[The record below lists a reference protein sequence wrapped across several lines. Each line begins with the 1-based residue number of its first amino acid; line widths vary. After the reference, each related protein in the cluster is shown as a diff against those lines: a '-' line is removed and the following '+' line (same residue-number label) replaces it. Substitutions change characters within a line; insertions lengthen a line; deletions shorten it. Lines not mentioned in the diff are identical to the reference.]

1 MYKQIKM
8 VLMSAGKA
16 ARYQDSIMNNNA
28 KSYGLKMGG
37 LTPLVGRGCFASNAI
52 QQRAG
57 YCGCVPYG
65 FTSGLLYMKQKGIFQ
80 VNQAS
85 SGGVG
90 RMFTQTGINNALG

>member
-1 MYKQIKM
+1 MYKTNKM
-8 VLMSAGKA
+8 VLMNAGKA
-16 ARYQDSIMNNNA
+16 ARYQQSITNNNA

-37 LTPLVGRGCFASNAI
+37 LTPLVGRGQFASIAI
-52 QQRAG
+52 QERAG

-80 VNQAS
+80 KNQSS

-90 RMFTQTGINNALG
+90 RMYTQPGINNALG

>member
-1 MYKQIKM
+1 M
-8 VLMSAGKA
+8 VLMNAGKA
-16 ARYQDSIMNNNA
+16 ARYQQSITNNNA

-37 LTPLVGRGCFASNAI
+37 LAPLVGRGQFATIAI
-52 QQRAG
+52 QQRGA

-65 FTSGLLYMKQKGIFQ
+65 FTSGLLYMKQRGIFQ

-90 RMFTQTGINNALG
+90 RMHTQPGIENAIGG

>member
-65 FTSGLLYMKQKGIFQ
+65 FTSGLLYMKQRGIFQ

-90 RMFTQTGINNALG
+90 RMFTQVGINNALG

>member
-1 MYKQIKM
+1 M

-65 FTSGLLYMKQKGIFQ
+65 FTSGLLYMKQRGIFQ
-80 VNQAS
+80 KNQSS

-90 RMFTQTGINNALG
+90 RMFTQAGINNALG

>member
-65 FTSGLLYMKQKGIFQ
+65 FTSGLLYMKQRGIFQ

-90 RMFTQTGINNALG
+90 RMFTQSGINNALG

>member
-1 MYKQIKM
+1 M
-8 VLMSAGKA
+8 VLMNGAKA
-16 ARYQDSIMNNNA
+16 ARYSQSITNNNA

-37 LTPLVGRGCFASNAI
+37 LAPLVGRGQFASIAI
-52 QQRAG
+52 QQRGA

-80 VNQAS
+80 KNQSS

-90 RMFTQTGINNALG
+90 RMYTQPGINNALG

>member
-1 MYKQIKM
+1 M
-8 VLMSAGKA
+8 VLMNAGKA
-16 ARYQDSIMNNNA
+16 ARYSQSITNHTA

-37 LTPLVGRGCFASNAI
+37 LAPLVGRGQFASIAI
-52 QQRAG
+52 QQRGA

-80 VNQAS
+80 KNQSS

-90 RMFTQTGINNALG
+90 RMYTQPGINNALG

>member
-1 MYKQIKM
+1 M

-65 FTSGLLYMKQKGIFQ
+65 FTSGLLYMKQRGILQ

-90 RMFTQTGINNALG
+90 RMFTQAGINNALG

>member
-16 ARYQDSIMNNNA
+16 ARYQQSIMNNNA

-37 LTPLVGRGCFASNAI
+37 LTPLTGKGQFASIAI

>member
-16 ARYQDSIMNNNA
+16 ARYQQSIMNNNA

-37 LTPLVGRGCFASNAI
+37 LTPLTGKGQFASIAI

-57 YCGCVPYG
+57 YCGCVPFG

-80 VNQAS
+80 VNQAG

-90 RMFTQTGINNALG
+90 RMFTQPGINNALG

>member
-90 RMFTQTGINNALG
+90 RMFTQSGINNALG

>member
-16 ARYQDSIMNNNA
+16 ARYQQSIMNNNA

-37 LTPLVGRGCFASNAI
+37 LTPLVGKGQFASIAI

-57 YCGCVPYG
+57 YCGCVPFG
-65 FTSGLLYMKQKGIFQ
+65 FTSGLLYMKQHGIFQ
-80 VNQAS
+80 KNQAG

-90 RMFTQTGINNALG
+90 RMYTQAGINNALG